1 MMKVSFFW
9 ILFLSL
15 CTSYSQEIPNFTE
28 VDSLYREDQFYIG
41 LTYNILANRPN
52 GVSQNSF
59 SSGVHFGILIDFP
72 INKNR
77 TFAIAPGIGF
87 SFNNYKQNLI
97 IQKNNNLI
105 SYAIPS
111 SSINLD
117 KNNLALYFIDVPI
130 EIRWRNSTPQSH
142 IFWRVYTGLKFS
154 YLVLNQSKAVTQ
166 NQTFRVNNNPDFNK
180 FQYGAYIAAGRNTWN
195 FYGYYGFQNVFKNGN
210 INGESIKMNAVN
222 IGLMFYIL

>member
-59 SSGVHFGILIDFP
+59 SSGVHFGVLRDFP

-111 SSINLD
+111 STINLD

-195 FYGYYGFQNVFKNGN
+195 FYGYYGFQNIFKNGN

>member
-59 SSGVHFGILIDFP
+59 SSGVHFGVLRDFP

-195 FYGYYGFQNVFKNGN
+195 FYGYYGFQNIFKNGN

>member
-59 SSGVHFGILIDFP
+59 SSGVHFGVLRDFP

-111 SSINLD
+111 STINLD

-210 INGESIKMNAVN
+210 VNGESIKMNAVN

>member
-1 MMKVSFFW
+1 MMKVSFFC

-59 SSGVHFGILIDFP
+59 SSGVHFGVLRDFP

-111 SSINLD
+111 STINLD

-195 FYGYYGFQNVFKNGN
+195 FYGYYGFQNIFKNGN

>member
-59 SSGVHFGILIDFP
+59 SSGVHFGVLRDFP

-111 SSINLD
+111 STINLD

-166 NQTFRVNNNPDFNK
+166 NQTYRVNNNPDFNK

-195 FYGYYGFQNVFKNGN
+195 FYGYYGFQNIFKNGN
-210 INGESIKMNAVN
+210 VNGESIKMNAVN

>member
-1 MMKVSFFW
+1 MMKVSFFC

-59 SSGVHFGILIDFP
+59 SSGVHFGVLRDFP

-111 SSINLD
+111 STINLD

-195 FYGYYGFQNVFKNGN
+195 FYGYYGFQNIFKNGN
-210 INGESIKMNAVN
+210 VNGESIKMNAVN

>member
-1 MMKVSFFW
+1 MIKVSFFW

-59 SSGVHFGILIDFP
+59 SSGVHFGILRDFP

-111 SSINLD
+111 STINLD

-210 INGESIKMNAVN
+210 INGESIKMNVVN

>member
-59 SSGVHFGILIDFP
+59 SSGVHFGVLRDFP

-111 SSINLD
+111 STINLD

-154 YLVLNQSKAVTQ
+154 YLVLNQSKAFTQ

-195 FYGYYGFQNVFKNGN
+195 FYGYYGFQNIFKNGN

>member
-59 SSGVHFGILIDFP
+59 SSGVHFGILRDFP

-111 SSINLD
+111 STINLD

-195 FYGYYGFQNVFKNGN
+195 FYGYYGFQNIFKNGN

>member
-59 SSGVHFGILIDFP
+59 SSGVHFGILRDFP

-195 FYGYYGFQNVFKNGN
+195 FYVYYGFQNVFKNGN
-210 INGESIKMNAVN
+210 VNGESIKMNAVN